1 MWVVKF
7 CAGCQKS
14 ERRNFIMLQSPPSSI
29 ETKASWAVA
38 TAALVTMLM
47 AFGAAW
53 ITAVALKDIAAEVDG
68 VRSIPAL
75 ASALAWL
82 GSGVGGILM
91 GRIAEKVGTRW
102 TVIFGSLMIAVGL
115 AISTLGP
122 PWPLW
127 IGHGIFIGLIGLG
140 GINAPMYIYV
150 SRWFDRRRG
159 SALALI
165 SSGSY
170 LAGAMWPPMFERA
183 IANFGWR
190 ETMLWYAL
198 AEVVVIIPLAVIYF
212 CAPPELILPAA
223 PHDSAA
229 GKARVLG
236 WPPNLV
242 FGVICAAAVLCCVP
256 MAMPQGHL
264 VAFCSDL
271 GISRS
276 AGALMLS
283 VLLGTAFLSRLI
295 WGAISDRIGGLATVL
310 IGSAWQSAS
319 MTAFLLTQNEVGLF
333 TVAAA
338 FGLGFSGI
346 IPAYVLALR
355 ELFPASEASWRIPTL
370 LLFSG
375 AGMAL
380 GGWLAGLLYD
390 HFAYYAPAFA
400 TGVGANILNLL
411 LIGILVARQRLRFRW
426 HRERQ
431 RRSPRSRLQPRTPKP
446 PMPSLPP
453 RQSRKTPRRTSQDAT
468 TSVCGEIGCGAPAY
482 GSKAG
487 SQSPPQLA
495 DRIASPQT
503 TPAKTASSVST
514 ATIGANT
521 NAIMPITASTLA
533 QRIRRE
539 VIGAVA
545 TRSGASSP
553 EIDSRASRPASP
565 PRGPSPT

>member
-1 MWVVKF
+1 VVKSRAACKRMSGRTF
-7 CAGCQKS
+7 V
-14 ERRNFIMLQSPPSSI
+14 MLQSPASI

-38 TAALVTMLM
+38 TVALVTMLM

-53 ITAVALKDIAAEVDG
+53 ITAVALKDIAAEVAG

-82 GSGVGGILM
+82 GSGLGGILM
-91 GRIAEKVGTRW
+91 GRIADKVGTRW
-102 TVIFGSLMIAVGL
+102 TVICGALMIGLGL
-115 AISTLGP
+115 AISTFGP

-127 IGHGIFIGLIGLG
+127 IGHGLFIGLIGLG

-170 LAGAMWPPMFERA
+170 LAGAMWPPVFERV
-183 IANFGWR
+183 IAGFGWR
-190 ETMLWYAL
+190 QTMLWYAI
-198 AEVVVIIPLAVIYF
+198 AEIAVIVPLALIYF
-212 CAPPELILPAA
+212 QAAPEQILPAA
-223 PHDSAA
+223 SGSPG

-236 WPPNLV
+236 WPPNVV
-242 FGVICAAAVLCCVP
+242 FAIMCAAAVLCCIP

-276 AGALMLS
+276 VGAMMLS
-283 VLLGTAFLSRLI
+283 VLLGTAFLSRQI

-310 IGSAWQSAS
+310 IGSAWQAAS
-319 MTAFLLTQNEVGLF
+319 MTALLFTQNEAALF

-375 AGMAL
+375 CGMAL

-390 HFAYYAPAFA
+390 HFGYYAPAFA
-400 TGVGANILNLL
+400 AGIGANIFNLVL
-411 LIGILVARQRLRFRW
+411 LGILVGRRRW
-426 HRERQ
+426 
-431 RRSPRSRLQPRTPKP
+431 
-446 PMPSLPP
+446 
-453 RQSRKTPRRTSQDAT
+453 
-468 TSVCGEIGCGAPAY
+468 
-482 GSKAG
+482 
-487 SQSPPQLA
+487 
-495 DRIASPQT
+495 
-503 TPAKTASSVST
+503 
-514 ATIGANT
+514 
-521 NAIMPITASTLA
+521 NATLA
-533 QRIRRE
+533 S
-539 VIGAVA
+539 A
-545 TRSGASSP
+545 
-553 EIDSRASRPASP
+553 
-565 PRGPSPT
+565 